1 VEISN
6 KKATYDYFVEET
18 YEAGIALKGTEIK
31 SIRNGSAN
39 LKDSYAVIKKGEAYL
54 LNMHIAPYEKGNQ
67 FNHEERRT
75 RKLLLHKKEIDKIAG
90 KITTEGY
97 TLIPLKLYFKK
108 NKVKI
113 LLGIAKGK
121 KTFDKRETIKKRDLE
136 RETRNKSLFVY
147 PIGLTSIVTL
157 HFK

>member
-1 VEISN
+1 
-6 KKATYDYFVEET
+6 
-18 YEAGIALKGTEIK
+18 
-31 SIRNGSAN
+31 
-39 LKDSYAVIKKGEAYL
+39 
-54 LNMHIAPYEKGNQ
+54 MHIAPYEKGNQ

-136 RETRNKSLFVY
+136 RETRKE
-147 PIGLTSIVTL
+147 
-157 HFK
+157 FKYSFK